1 VDEGFDYPALVRQ
14 ALTGLVRSVLGR
26 TAESGLPGEHHFF
39 ITLRTDA
46 PGVLL
51 SDRLKG
57 QHPQEM
63 IIVLQ
68 HRFWDLEVGET
79 SFSVSLEFGGT
90 PERLV
95 VPFEAITAFVDPSAE
110 FGLRLSPVEEPD
122 AEAPHPP
129 TAAEADAHADAGKVV
144 PFSAPR
150 HKR

>member
-1 VDEGFDYPALVRQ
+1 VDEGFDYPALVRE

-39 ITLRTDA
+39 ITFRTDA

-63 IIVLQ
+63 TIVLQ
-68 HRFWDLEVGET
+68 HQFWELEVGEAT
-79 SFSVSLEFGGT
+79 FSVSLRFGGT
-90 PERLV
+90 LERLL
-95 VPFEAITAFVDPSAE
+95 VPFEAITSFVDPSAE
-110 FGLRLSPVEEPD
+110 FGLRLSPVEEPE
-122 AEAPHPP
+122 AERPRPPAP
-129 TAAEADAHADAGKVV
+129 AGADAGKVV

-150 HKR
+150 GKR